1 MLMEESTTYQAILE
15 EGHSKG
21 LTQGLSQGLTQGLS
35 QGLNQGRCDG
45 LRSVILRQGTK
56 RFGPPPAVIAK
67 ELQSRTDMGQL
78 ELLVERILDAGGWD
92 DLFAGA

>member
-15 EGHSKG
+15 EGHSK
-21 LTQGLSQGLTQGLS
+21 GLTQGLS

-56 RFGPPPAVIAK
+56 RFGPPSALIAK
-67 ELQSRTDMGQL
+67 ELQSQTDMGQL
-78 ELLVERILDAGGWD
+78 ELLVERILDASGWD
-92 DLFAGA
+92 DLFSHT